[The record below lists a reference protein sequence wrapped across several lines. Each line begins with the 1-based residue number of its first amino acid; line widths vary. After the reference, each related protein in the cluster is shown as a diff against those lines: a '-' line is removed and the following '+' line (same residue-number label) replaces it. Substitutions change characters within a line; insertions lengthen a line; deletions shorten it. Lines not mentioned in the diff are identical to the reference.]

1 MSRFTRTLLLIILII
16 VIVSYVSGRAS
27 IKERAAYLGWG
38 DTAACLTTAEQ
49 QSYISLH
56 TDGRGF

>member
-1 MSRFTRTLLLIILII
+1 MSRYTRTLMLIILII
-16 VIVSYVSGRAS
+16 VIVSILGGRAV
-27 IKERAAYLGWG
+27 IKERASYLGWG

-49 QSYISLH
+49 QSYISMH